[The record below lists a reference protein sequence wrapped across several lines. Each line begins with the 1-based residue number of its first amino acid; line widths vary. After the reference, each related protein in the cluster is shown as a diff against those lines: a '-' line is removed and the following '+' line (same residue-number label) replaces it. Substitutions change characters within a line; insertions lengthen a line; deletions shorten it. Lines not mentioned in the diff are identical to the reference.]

1 MKTAR
6 DKGYS
11 TGLNAQ
17 MKHGIF
23 WIASGMSI
31 GSIVVVGT
39 VPIAS
44 ALEKSGGDRGIEARR
59 LQAPPFNLTGKNI
72 FIGQVELSRP
82 SKFGVDKSVNRL
94 LRLDRVFVQPFSV
107 FFRDNRANPNRNT
120 DNHSHQVAAVTISR
134 NKRHRGI
141 APNANLVS
149 AAYSMRRRDG
159 QPEAA
164 IAAQHIARQNNGD
177 VRAINFSFGEPLDED
192 PRPQAKLDGNAL
204 LTLCVDWLATTYN
217 TLPVIAGNQ
226 GKGGIPIPT
235 DQYNGITVG
244 FTRSVQGVYRQLDR
258 GNFIDEPYI
267 DRNGNGRYDP
277 GEYFTDLNKDKRWT
291 EGIESPVSG
300 RRSLSLLAP
309 GNDIMLPDLRSKFT
323 AVSGSSFAAPH
334 VVGAIAL
341 LQEYA
346 DRQIASGKWQL
357 DARRHEVTKAVLLN
371 SADKIADAGDGKN
384 LGMSKTIL
392 DTQGNTWLDSE
403 AYKNK
408 EIPLSLR
415 VGAGQLNAFRALQQL
430 QARQQSPG
438 NVKAL
443 GWDFNFINQG
453 QYREYTF
460 TEPLLADSFVALTL
474 TWDRLVVLNDKNN
487 NRKFDLGESFRDRGV
502 NNLDLYLM
510 RSQDSDIANSVW
522 SSVSKMDNTE
532 HIFIKVPAP
541 GKYKLRVVFNAP
553 AANESLQRYAIAWWT
568 ATAKKERSP

>member
-6 DKGYS
+6 YKGYS
-11 TGLNAQ
+11 TGLTGLKAK
-17 MKHGIF
+17 MKHRIF
-23 WIASGMSI
+23 WVVTGISI
-31 GSIVVVGT
+31 GMAAGVTLPV
-39 VPIAS
+39 AF
-44 ALEKSGGDRGIEARR
+44 ALEQSGGEKGIQARR
-59 LQAPPFNLTGKNI
+59 LQVPPYNLTGKNI

-94 LRLDRVFVQPFSV
+94 LRIDRVFVQPFSV
-107 FFRDNRANPNRNT
+107 FFRDDRATPNRNT
-120 DNHSHQVAAVTISR
+120 DNHSHQVAAVMISYS
-134 NKRHRGI
+134 KRHRGI

-149 AAYSMRRRDG
+149 TAYSMRRRDG

-267 DRNGNGRYDP
+267 DRNGNGRYDM

-291 EGIESPVSG
+291 EGVESPVNG

-323 AVSGSSFAAPH
+323 SVSGSSFAAPH
-334 VVGAIAL
+334 VVGVIAL

-346 DRQIASGKWQL
+346 DRQIANGKWQL

-371 SADKIADAGDGKN
+371 SADKIADSGDG
-384 LGMSKTIL
+384 KTIL
-392 DTQGNTWLDSE
+392 DAQGNTWLDLE
-403 AYKNK
+403 AYKSK

-415 VGAGQLNAFRALQQL
+415 LGAGQINAFRALRQFQAGQQP
-430 QARQQSPG
+430 PG
-438 NVKAL
+438 NTSAL
-443 GWDFNFINQG
+443 GWDFNFVNQG
-453 QYREYTF
+453 QYREYAF
-460 TEPLLADSFVALTL
+460 TETLQADSFVSLTL

-487 NRKFDLGESFRDRGV
+487 NRRFDLGESFSDRGV

-510 RSQDSDIANSVW
+510 RSQDNDIANSVW
-522 SSVSKMDNTE
+522 SSVSKVDNTE
-532 HIFIKVPAP
+532 HIFIKIPAT
-541 GKYKLRVVFNAP
+541 GKYKLRVVFNSP
-553 AANESLQRYAIAWWT
+553 AANESLQRYALAWWT
-568 ATAKKERSP
+568 TPAK